1 MPVCSDLTSQQ
12 RTASGVI
19 IPLGG
24 KVIVDARNA
33 KSNCRKVA
41 KFPDVWNTTTVCDH
55 QKQHQITFSD
65 DVKWTDLR
73 RRALDSCKVTYDNYT
88 HIVGWYTNSN
98 VTQLHYQTGG
108 DVILPAMRCAPGKY
122 SNSASGHFHC
132 TQTRPGQMKCVCE
145 K

>member
-12 RTASGVI
+12 RSVSGVV

-24 KVIVDARNA
+24 KVIVDAKNV
-33 KSNCRKVA
+33 KSNCRYKG
-41 KFPDVWNTTTVCDH
+41 FSSWDFWNRKKVCDH
-55 QKQHQITFSD
+55 KWHHQITFSKD
-65 DVKWTDLR
+65 IKWTNLNKQPVNCTVSY
-73 RRALDSCKVTYDNYT
+73 AQPTT
-88 HIVGWYTNSN
+88 IVDWYTNSN
-98 VTQLHYQTGG
+98 VTQLHYQTGL

-132 TQTRPGQMKCVCE
+132 IQTRTGRMECLCK